1 MTLARKGMEKRNSE
15 NLLEEQACSVAES
28 IFSSPSTPPMP
39 DPTRGVVGVM
49 SVDPMHAVETA
60 FKNMTVGPSAK
71 PLTPRASN
79 AATSTTVVSRPNP
92 HVVEY
97 KNDLESFE
105 EDPSAEYPISLC
117 SLFIGDLARSV
128 TEDQIREVFSRYGEV
143 VKVDIKRDKV
153 THNNLGYGFLQ
164 YRTPAQACAGKD
176 ALNGAEIS
184 NRKVRIGWAQKNTT
198 LFVGDLD
205 GTVNTELLR
214 DIFGEYGELVE
225 DETFVKPGVGKFG
238 FVRFKNRA
246 DAEKAKV
253 GMSRKVIGS
262 RSIRIGWG
270 DNNVQKH
277 CVHVQF
283 NPTGADG
290 LSEER
295 LHSAFR
301 VFGPVD
307 SVSLPRH
314 SNTGRLK
321 GYCFIHFED
330 SEDGEKAAAKAISDM
345 SAGVID
351 DVVVRSSYAKRHGF
365 NKRRNKSPTG
375 GSQPAPQMFNPMAV
389 PNMQNNMFNPK
400 NFSRPNDERFQNGMM
415 PIPNPYFVPAVNPL
429 GFVQAVAMQNMQQG
443 YLNQFPKFNGHPA
456 SFQFQNSNG
465 QGFQGVPDF
474 PNQMRGQMLPPRH
487 QQNSPQM
494 YQERSFP
501 EQGFEAYSPHLG
513 PAHMMSPQL
522 YGSPVISQVPPLHM
536 APSMSSYLPPNG
548 YYNTHAH

>member
-1 MTLARKGMEKRNSE
+1 MM
-15 NLLEEQACSVAES
+15 
-28 IFSSPSTPPMP
+28 
-39 DPTRGVVGVM
+39 
-49 SVDPMHAVETA
+49 VDPMHAVENA
-60 FKNMTVGPSAK
+60 FKNMAVGAK

-97 KNDLESFE
+97 KNDLESFQE
-105 EDPSAEYPISLC
+105 DDPSAEFPISLC

-128 TEDQIREVFSRYGEV
+128 SEDQIREVFSRYGEV

-176 ALNGAEIS
+176 ALNGAEIA

-283 NPTGADG
+283 NPNGADV

-330 SEDGEKAAAKAISDM
+330 SEEGEKAAAKAISEM

-375 GSQPAPQMFNPMAV
+375 GSQPAPQMFSPMPSL
-389 PNMQNNMFNPK
+389 PNSMYNPK
-400 NFSRPNDERFQNGMM
+400 NFSRNDERFQNGMVPM
-415 PIPNPYFVPAVNPL
+415 TNPYFVPAVNPL
-429 GFVQAVAMQNMQQG
+429 GFVQAVAMQNMQQAG
-443 YLNQFPKFNGHPA
+443 YLNQFPKFNQH
-456 SFQFQNSNG
+456 SFPFQPQNSNG
-465 QGFQGVPDF
+465 QNFQGVAEFP

-487 QQNSPQM
+487 QQSSPGQQM
-494 YQERSFP
+494 YPEQRSFP

-522 YGSPVISQVPPLHM
+522 YGSPVLSQVPPLHM
-536 APSMSSYLPPNG
+536 APSMGSYLPPNG

>member
-1 MTLARKGMEKRNSE
+1 M
-15 NLLEEQACSVAES
+15 V
-28 IFSSPSTPPMP
+28 
-39 DPTRGVVGVM
+39 
-49 SVDPMHAVETA
+49 
-60 FKNMTVGPSAK
+60 
-71 PLTPRASN
+71 
-79 AATSTTVVSRPNP
+79 
-92 HVVEY
+92 
-97 KNDLESFE
+97 
-105 EDPSAEYPISLC
+105 
-117 SLFIGDLARSV
+117 
-128 TEDQIREVFSRYGEV
+128 
-143 VKVDIKRDKV
+143 
-153 THNNLGYGFLQ
+153 FLQ

-176 ALNGAEIS
+176 ALNGAEIA

-246 DAEKAKV
+246 DAEKAKI
-253 GMSRKVIGS
+253 GMSRKVIGT

-283 NPTGADG
+283 NPTGADN

-295 LHSAFR
+295 LHSAFHA
-301 VFGPVD
+301 FGPVD

-330 SEDGEKAAAKAISDM
+330 SEEGEKAAAKAISDM

-365 NKRRNKSPTG
+365 NKRNRNKSPTAG
-375 GSQPAPQMFNPMAV
+375 GQPTPPMFSPMAV
-389 PNMQNNMFNPK
+389 PNMPNGMYNGKSM
-400 NFSRPNDERFQNGMM
+400 NFSRPNDDGRFQNGMM
-415 PIPNPYFVPAVNPL
+415 PMPNPYFVPAVNPL

-443 YLNQFPKFNGHPA
+443 YMNQFQKFNGHPA

-465 QGFQGVPDF
+465 QGFQGVPEF

-487 QQNSPQM
+487 QQGSPQM
-494 YQERSFP
+494 YQDRSFP
-501 EQGFEAYSPHLG
+501 DPGFEAYSPHLG

-522 YGSPVISQVPPLHM
+522 YGSPVLSQVPPLHM
-536 APSMSSYLPPNG
+536 APSMGSYLPPNG